1 MESNIGT
8 KASSNG
14 AGVKTFDGDPFAML
28 PVEIHKEILDS
39 LGHRGN
45 VLAICQASSAV
56 QGATNA
62 NGAAIK
68 QFLETELGS
77 AQLRMLLHDALAAVM
92 FPITAGIP
100 TDTEKKAELCKHLQ
114 SWKSGELYDRAN
126 DNDKMA
132 AYTFIDQV
140 VIPFAE
146 DFAALTQMIGQV
158 PNQIRVPDW
167 AHASR
172 CNRAPPRASMNI
184 WHYETEERVRLIRAF
199 CRFEL
204 LSKVIQA
211 RPGGQLYT
219 FPQQRLL
226 LAEFFDAWEV
236 EEILCVQL
244 YIGDMH
250 TILLE
255 AHLFGIFNSMRNGP
269 GNAHCAD
276 DNPERRFIRLRR
288 GPFEDDETDDDESE
302 YESDGSASLAIG
314 FVEDNLS
321 GSLAQDGSERSAA
334 DALGYPEDTSDDSEY
349 SYFDY
354 DESDWF
360 TKTGD
365 EADPGT
371 LCTKFELAGREKHS
385 TFIKQ
390 IATFGLE
397 LLQHFIKSDKQTYS
411 HWIRAN
417 GHILLDSMTTHEGA
431 NTTDPPPTN
440 ADLSHGRFPGTN
452 EAASNAAWKHIDAT
466 NPQLREAFRRCAWV
480 FWSDARLRGNI
491 FWNRRLAIFAQETA
505 PSWLHRPPQ
514 VLERDEHGRVVRP
527 TRKGREPE
535 YFLPRFEVGMRME
548 SVIGRGGGIVALL
561 GFSSAAEVKL
571 LAFLSQNKERRGN
584 ILFCEHPFDFLRRE
598 EIPLDVWEECM
609 GGEDPPAPVGTVEV
623 FRNVFWG

>member
-8 KASSNG
+8 KASSDG

-77 AQLRMLLHDALAAVM
+77 AQLRMLLHDALAVVM

-100 TDTEKKAELCKHLQ
+100 TDTEKKAELSKHLQ

-172 CNRAPPRASMNI
+172 CNRAPSRANMNI

-255 AHLFGIFNSMRNGP
+255 AHLFGIFNTMRNGP
-269 GNAHCAD
+269 GNAHRAE

-302 YESDGSASLAIG
+302 YESDGSAGLAIG
-314 FVEDNLS
+314 IVEDGLS

-334 DALGYPEDTSDDSEY
+334 D
-349 SYFDY
+349 
-354 DESDWF
+354 
-360 TKTGD
+360 
-365 EADPGT
+365 
-371 LCTKFELAGREKHS
+371 FELAGREKHS

-417 GHILLDSMTTHEGA
+417 GHILLGSMTTHEGA
-431 NTTDPPPTN
+431 KYFGPLGERDTFWMAPRFLDPFQLDGDNSTTDPPPTN

-452 EAASNAAWKHIDAT
+452 EAASNTAWKHIDAT

-480 FWSDARLRGNI
+480 FWSDARLRDNI

-505 PSWLHRPPQ
+505 PSWLHRP
-514 VLERDEHGRVVRP
+514 RRSSRG
-527 TRKGREPE
+527 TSTAACREPE
-535 YFLPRFEVGMRME
+535 YFLPRFEVGLRME

-571 LAFLSQNKERRGN
+571 LAFLCQNKERRGN
-584 ILFCEHPFDFLRRE
+584 ILFCDHPFDFLRRE

-623 FRNVFWG
+623 FRNIFWG

>member
-1 MESNIGT
+1 MESNTST
-8 KASSNG
+8 KASGND
-14 AGVKTFDGDPFAML
+14 ADIKAFEGDPFATL
-28 PVEIHKEILDS
+28 PVELQKEILDG
-39 LGHRGN
+39 LGHRGD
-45 VLAICQASSAV
+45 VLAISQASSAV
-56 QGATNA
+56 QETTNA
-62 NGAAIK
+62 NGATIR

-77 AQLRMLLHDALAAVM
+77 SQLRMLLHDALAVIM
-92 FPITAGIP
+92 FPITVSIP
-100 TDTEKKAELCKHLQ
+100 TDTDKKAQISKHLQ

-126 DNDKMA
+126 DIDKMA

-146 DFAALTQMIGQV
+146 DFAALTQMIGKV

-172 CNRAPPRASMNI
+172 CNRAPSRVNMSI
-184 WHYETEERVRLIRAF
+184 WQYETEERVCLIRAF

-211 RPGGQLYT
+211 RPGVQLYT
-219 FPQQRLL
+219 LSQQRLL

-255 AHLFGIFNSMRNGP
+255 AHISGIINTMCNDSY
-269 GNAHCAD
+269 NAHRAD
-276 DNPERRFIRLRR
+276 YNPESRFVRLRR
-288 GPFEDDETDDDESE
+288 GPFEDGESDDDESE
-302 YESDGSASLAIG
+302 YESDGSANHTIG
-314 FVEDNLS
+314 MIEDNLS
-321 GSLAQDGSERSAA
+321 GSLAQDELERSVM
-334 DALGYPEDTSDDSEY
+334 DLFGYPEDTSDDSEY
-349 SYFDY
+349 SYFD
-354 DESDWF
+354 DDNERDWF
-360 TKTGD
+360 TKTGY

-417 GHILLDSMTTHEGA
+417 GHIILEGIATLDEAKYFGPLGERDTFWMAPRLLDPLQIDGDNSTTI
-431 NTTDPPPTN
+431 PPPTN
-440 ADLSHGRFPGTN
+440 ADLSYGRFPGTN
-452 EAASNAAWKHIDAT
+452 ESASNTAWKHIDAT
-466 NPQLREAFRRCAWV
+466 NPQLREAFRRCAW
-480 FWSDARLRGNI
+480 
-491 FWNRRLAIFAQETA
+491 
-505 PSWLHRPPQ
+505 
-514 VLERDEHGRVVRP
+514 
-527 TRKGREPE
+527 PE
-535 YFLPRFEVGMRME
+535 YFLPRFEVDVRME
-548 SVIGRGGGIVALL
+548 SVIGRAGGIVPLL

-571 LAFLSQNKERRGN
+571 LAFMSQNQGRRGN
-584 ILFCEHPFDFLRRE
+584 VLFCDHPFDAFRRE

-609 GGEDPPAPVGTVEV
+609 GGEDPAVPAGAVQV
-623 FRNVFWG
+623 FRNIFWG